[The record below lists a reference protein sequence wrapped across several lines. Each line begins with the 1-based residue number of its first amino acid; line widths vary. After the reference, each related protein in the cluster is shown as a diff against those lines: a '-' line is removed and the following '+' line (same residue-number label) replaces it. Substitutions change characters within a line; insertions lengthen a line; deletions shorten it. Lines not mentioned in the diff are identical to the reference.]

1 MAETKSQEET
11 PKWGPTTKLIVGMT
25 FVALVAA
32 LLVRFRGIIGPLL
45 LAFVLTYLLHP
56 VVTMIHRA
64 TKLTWRASV
73 GVLFLLVMVVYAGL
87 ITLEEI
93 YRGVRARMK
102 LSAESP
108 FTALGRLIARNRRRY
123 GGYVI
128 HMGIILV
135 GIGVIGTMMYQQETQ
150 RGLRPG
156 ESITIGDYTIIYQ
169 GSELYVPETE
179 PDKTVF
185 VGHVL
190 LSVAGGPPEV
200 MNPPPYREIFQQGG
214 GLLPPALRST
224 PWGDDLYVL
233 FMGEEGGFGTLKVFI
248 NPLVN
253 WIWIGGFV
261 LIVGTLA
268 AMWPSGAAAM
278 VAVKSRR
285 RSLVVGEAGR

>member
-1 MAETKSQEET
+1 
-11 PKWGPTTKLIVGMT
+11 
-25 FVALVAA
+25 
-32 LLVRFRGIIGPLL
+32 
-45 LAFVLTYLLHP
+45 
-56 VVTMIHRA
+56 
-64 TKLTWRASV
+64 
-73 GVLFLLVMVVYAGL
+73 
-87 ITLEEI
+87 
-93 YRGVRARMK
+93 
-102 LSAESP
+102 
-108 FTALGRLIARNRRRY
+108 
-123 GGYVI
+123 
-128 HMGIILV
+128 
-135 GIGVIGTMMYQQETQ
+135 MMYQQETQ